1 MTDDTKPLAVR
12 VLHVTGWVATVAGL
26 AVAVTSLAIGGSE
39 GFADLAVVWVV
50 PAGIGILLVL
60 AGVTALLAGR
70 RSVTGLAF
78 GLLSCTLLLLLLP
91 VGTVITISVALI
103 ASQSWPQLRE
113 YYGLR
118 RGTA

>member
-1 MTDDTKPLAVR
+1 MTEDARPLAVR
-12 VLHVTGWVATVAGL
+12 VLRVTGWVATLVGA
-26 AVAVTSLAIGGSE
+26 AVAIPSLAIGGSE
-39 GFADLAVVWVV
+39 GFNDLAVVWAL

-70 RSVTGLAF
+70 RSAVGLVF
-78 GLLSCTLLLLLLP
+78 GLLSCALLLLLLP
-91 VGTVITISVALI
+91 IGTVITIAVALI

-118 RGTA
+118 RGTV